1 MRISDW
7 SSDVCSSDLALLAAQ
22 LQPARPVPLGAAG
35 SRWLVGP
42 FGRRLDR
49 EAAASVLP
57 CQAEGPL
64 DDERLVAVAA
74 ERPWRFRRRQDFAVR
89 AGCRAC
95 HAKPE
100 KRRPQQRQDPPGGG
114 RTAVASPRI
123 WHHHPKGRA
132 ARWHAR
138 PPGAVA
144 ATN

>member
-7 SSDVCSSDLALLAAQ
+7 SSDVCSSDLAVLAAQ

-57 CQAEGPL
+57 CKAEGPL
-64 DDERLVAVAA
+64 DDERLVPVAA

-89 AGCRAC
+89 ARWRAWP
-95 HAKPE
+95 AKPE
-100 KRRPQQRQDPPGGG
+100 ERRPEQGPQPPQSEERRVGKEGVRTG
-114 RTAVASPRI
+114 RIR
-123 WHHHPKGRA
+123 
-132 ARWHAR
+132 
-138 PPGAVA
+138 GA
-144 ATN
+144 

>member
-1 MRISDW
+1 MSATGRRAKAGACRLSAERDGPGTVGGNR
-7 SSDVCSSDLALLAAQ
+7 DAVALLAAQ

-74 ERPWRFRRRQDFAVR
+74 ERPWRFRRRQDFAGR

-95 HAKPE
+95 PPTPT
-100 KRRPQQRQDPPGGG
+100 RRLQQRRKKTRRGG
-114 RTAVASPRI
+114 
-123 WHHHPKGRA
+123 
-132 ARWHAR
+132 
-138 PPGAVA
+138 
-144 ATN
+144 